1 MAKETSI
8 YYDFHRSYEVS
19 VWTLQDSFITVLK
32 WSDIEHKETIQ
43 SPSMDINTDGTLNF
57 SFEIPMSLYIN
68 GVWRDNPIW
77 YNTTNGTLITNMRKI
92 KVIFNKKKEDEE
104 VFEFL
109 ITNIEMEHS
118 GDVPMC
124 KISCDN
130 GLAFHELGK
139 QGYKISLSSTTYEE
153 EDLEYFKNDDSSTEL
168 DHTDIISNDK
178 VLHNNINYWC
188 EQMGL
193 EEAATDADIRDP
205 RKWYYRVSMDWS
217 SYSNIPGMERES
229 NKIYEE
235 EYVASWTDEGQ
246 ANNIEPYRE
255 KYRLVDSEFSN
266 LYNLTQTVA
275 QTFEV
280 YCKYQ
285 YLYDDNY
292 HIIGKLIIF
301 YNNFFSEQEG
311 VLQLSYPHQASRVTR
326 TIDSADIV
334 TKLYIDNVDDDS
346 ARGQLSIMN
355 TEANKMRTD
364 YLLNFDYLHEVATI
378 TDEQYAAV
386 KQYENDIRR
395 IQLALIPLQA
405 KQAILAQEEVEV
417 HAKQTVADNG
427 RLLAQDR
434 LDENTALIQA
444 LRNTDGI
451 KDEVISYTSSAPDTV
466 AVLSDSGE
474 YYIRLKTK
482 GILEGTLKVYSSF
495 PINTGTEYKI
505 NITKDSVGSIEKAT
519 ILNFNQTGRSVYCV
533 YDYNPA
539 VYYEQFRQAWT
550 VRQNKDQNDF
560 ETYSARL
567 EEIKTE
573 LENITAEIDS
583 LTKEQIQ
590 CEKEFQLMMGPALRE
605 GHWTPDNYANYKDSY
620 SKSIKLPVYP
630 ITLTWPIKTAEE
642 NYLYAIWDKE
652 LFQEE
657 QHNYFILGIDMVKT
671 YYPHIYLNDHE
682 WENVLNELMQDH
694 PVSIIYYDYAVSH
707 ADDSQQSELFDEH
720 ELHQDSNWHIITIG
734 SGADIIFVID
744 RRTGVD
750 QIRPAII
757 ITEAETMSDDEINH
771 MKATSYLAHVESVE
785 DEEEETISLQINQLQ
800 KLTINN
806 WYEEQYLDIDSST
819 GCVYQVA
826 PRLVINSLDLKNNS
840 SELALK
846 YNNVA
851 LEDYKDYQVLI
862 RDDIYTIT
870 LKPMTIFSASKDLHT
885 NLIMQEILR
894 CPIDI
899 RYSISNASTAMY
911 LDALQISKENAYPK
925 VSYTVSPTILNKKMI
940 SHIYTLLNR
949 IVNIN
954 DNELKLHD
962 AFGYVSEISLD
973 LDHPWEDSITIQNY
987 NNKFEDI
994 FSTITAQTESMQR
1007 REYSLNETMH
1017 IVTPAGTIGEEL
1029 LQQSIDKAQV
1039 EYSFNNGSL
1048 KLSENTG
1055 LLGTSAKGAVVFRND
1070 GIFTATTQD
1079 TKGNWIWNSAI
1090 LPEGINANL
1099 IKAGQLD
1106 TDKIMIYSGNDVRF
1120 QWNSEGLYAYR
1131 SLLETPD
1138 EMDENDQN
1146 DVNSNQFVVYNSDGL
1161 SLIRKK
1167 WNFEKPIG
1175 SAAED
1180 GIIYWQNL
1188 SEQNDIPHEG
1198 IKQVE
1203 VSWNGLIMRNYQN
1216 QPIFYANSATG
1227 DLTITGNFSA
1237 HGGRIGGWHVDNTK
1251 LESVG
1256 IDSSNYVALNAGDYC
1271 IWAGDTNEQLAPF
1284 SVRRNG
1290 DFKSTSGEIG
1300 GWKIYANE
1308 ISGKYIRLVSGT
1320 DTPGIMTTDQA
1331 IADLESIDVDDN
1343 TYYLYS
1349 YSYTDA
1355 TSNQSV
1361 SEQAYHSRITF
1372 PVNSNYENKTVSSF
1386 NNADDPFLQYVSVIT
1401 GVEPKYTITKVINQ
1415 WNAAGTQIESSTSI
1429 QYVAWTDE
1437 DDDDNDYDNKSAG
1450 EDPRIIRTD
1459 IGDENSG
1466 IVYDSDLENANTLNA
1481 DWYISV
1487 KNVISSSARPTLVI
1501 NSQSVDLSSTD
1512 DNSWVNY
1519 IYEDQL
1525 SQIILDTNKVSG
1537 NIRVQGSSY
1546 SPTFRVEATTGKLV
1560 VNNATLGKFT
1570 LSEDKLSNGL
1580 IFNTQLDTSS
1590 YVKVPITDG
1599 TKKITLDK
1607 LGRCFASLKVDS
1619 KKGRVVLTR
1628 LDGTTVNFNVATLKA
1643 TAAKNVAAGQI
1654 TKHTLDV
1661 STDLP
1666 YLIKSDVKTG
1676 AGNTDLKTMTLDTL
1690 INSKKAYEHM
1700 GLSLKKDGNDYYL
1713 CIHGTTTGTQSNTY
1727 NTSRTNKIARIS
1739 LNYNNSPGNVNCTCT
1754 SLYGMNEYTLAIPD
1768 GGAYKAGY
1776 DMAVSEVSGNAS
1788 GSTTA
1793 SYLKSNN
1800 SINYI
1805 LTRHNHDISGTITSI
1820 LSNSAT
1826 FNINENYMQSS
1837 FRILN
1842 ETIVYTDS
1850 IALSIENQD
1859 NNTVNLIYNN
1869 NPVMTFKHNQY
1880 DLGFDAVQL
1889 NAPVWSQNDS
1899 EHSVTITVSAQNKN
1913 DNTPRSQSATITLSD
1928 VNTDENS
1935 VQLIYNNNTL
1945 TYTHNKYNSGWYAC
1959 YNALDVVNH
1968 TVNIDGIDYYQCPIS
1983 DLPTIN

>member
-1 MAKETSI
+1 MTEETSI

-57 SFEIPMSLYIN
+57 SFEIPMSLHIN
-68 GVWRDNPIW
+68 GVWHDNPIW

-124 KISCDN
+124 KISCEN

-139 QGYKISLSSTTYEE
+139 QGYKISLSSAAYEE
-153 EDLEYFKNDDSSTEL
+153 EDLEYFKNDDGSVEL
-168 DHTDIISNDK
+168 DRADIISNDK

-193 EEAATDADIRDP
+193 EEAATDADIHDP

-275 QTFEV
+275 QTFGV

-301 YNNFFSEQEG
+301 YNNFFNEQEG
-311 VLQLSYPHQASRVTR
+311 ILQLSYPHQASSVTR
-326 TIDSADIV
+326 TIDSVDIV

-395 IQLALIPLQA
+395 LQLALIPLQA
-405 KQAILAQEEVEV
+405 KQTILEQEEVEV

-427 RLLAQDR
+427 RTLALDR
-434 LDENTALIQA
+434 LKENADLIQA

-451 KDEVISYTSSAPDTV
+451 KDDVTSYTSSTPDTI

-505 NITKDSVGSIEKAT
+505 NIKKDSVGSIEKAT

-539 VYYEQFRQAWT
+539 VYYQQFEQTWT
-550 VRQNKDQNDF
+550 ARYNKDQNDF

-567 EEIKTE
+567 EEIKNE
-573 LENITAEIDS
+573 LDNITTEIAS
-583 LTKEQIQ
+583 LIEEQIQ

-605 GHWTPDNYANYKDSY
+605 GHWTPENYANYKDSY

-630 ITLTWPIKTAEE
+630 TTLIWPIKTAEE

-682 WENVLNELMQDH
+682 WESVLNELMQDH

-757 ITEAETMSDDEINH
+757 ITEAETMSDDEIKH

-785 DEEEETISLQINQLQ
+785 DEDEETISLQINYLQ

-819 GCVYQVA
+819 GCVYQVV

-840 SELALK
+840 SDLALK

-851 LEDYKDYQVLI
+851 LEDYEDYQVLI

-870 LKPMTIFSASKDLHT
+870 LKPMTIFSASKNLHT

-911 LDALQISKENAYPK
+911 LDALQVSKENAYPK
-925 VSYTVSPTILNKKMI
+925 VSYAVSPTILNKKMI

-962 AFGYVSEISLD
+962 AFGYVSEMTLD

-1017 IVTPAGTIGEEL
+1017 IVTPTGTIGEGL
-1029 LQQSIDKAQV
+1029 LQQSIDKAQI

-1055 LLGTSAKGAVVFRND
+1055 LLGTSSKGAVVFRND

-1180 GIIYWQNL
+1180 GVIYWQNL
-1188 SEQNDIPHEG
+1188 SEQNAIPQEG

-1216 QPIFYANSATG
+1216 QPIFYADSATG

-1237 HGGRIGGWHVDNTK
+1237 HGGNIGGWHVDTGK
-1251 LESVG
+1251 LEAGTPPTHEDESHHT
-1256 IDSSNYVALNAGDYC
+1256 SEYVALDTVGEYRILAGSDIADY
-1271 IWAGDTNEQLAPF
+1271 APF
-1284 SVRRNG
+1284 SVKNDGTLKATKG
-1290 DFKSTSGEIG
+1290 DIG
-1300 GWKIYANE
+1300 GWKIGPDAL
-1308 ISGKYIRLVSGT
+1308 ISSSETLRLISEGQNAGLLFVASTESIAERTKLIGNDPEPYILYQY
-1320 DTPGIMTTDQA
+1320 TTDMSDHEATWHDCYHKSISQLETA
-1331 IADLESIDVDDN
+1331 VTITLNTSRNKTGGAKFNDYNFQHEVAVQISVQPRYKIYKSVIDDSNPDMVSTIITTYVGWVSDTEDTADG
-1343 TYYLYS
+1343 
-1349 YSYTDA
+1349 SYTTMDA
-1355 TSNQSV
+1355 
-1361 SEQAYHSRITF
+1361 
-1372 PVNSNYENKTVSSF
+1372 EN
-1386 NNADDPFLQYVSVIT
+1386 
-1401 GVEPKYTITKVINQ
+1401 
-1415 WNAAGTQIESSTSI
+1415 
-1429 QYVAWTDE
+1429 
-1437 DDDDNDYDNKSAG
+1437 
-1450 EDPRIIRTD
+1450 DPRIVHYSVTQDGITTSHPLEYD
-1459 IGDENSG
+1459 IDMANVNA
-1466 IVYDSDLENANTLNA
+1466 INNTVWFTKLVDSYRATATTPITLNLESGA
-1481 DWYISV
+1481 VTIQSTDNYVTEINQYVIYNTENQWKTIILDESIANVRLRTTTYTPTFSIGAVKGDLHATYGQIGNFTINDTDLSNGTLTNSYLAPSNYITIRQV
-1487 KNVISSSARPTLVI
+1487 DGTNRNCTLEEIGQAFYDVVI
-1501 NSQSVDLSSTD
+1501 NSKQGMVSLIRLNGDKVNFKTAALKASQAANAAAGKIQS
-1512 DNSWVNY
+1512 WE
-1519 IYEDQL
+1519 I
-1525 SQIILDTNKVSG
+1525 
-1537 NIRVQGSSY
+1537 SY
-1546 SPTFRVEATTGKLV
+1546 PMDVYGAV
-1560 VNNATLGKFT
+1560 
-1570 LSEDKLSNGL
+1570 
-1580 IFNTQLDTSS
+1580 
-1590 YVKVPITDG
+1590 
-1599 TKKITLDK
+1599 KITAQTGSGTTKTDYAYLDK
-1607 LGRCFASLKVDS
+1607 IL
-1619 KKGRVVLTR
+1619 
-1628 LDGTTVNFNVATLKA
+1628 
-1643 TAAKNVAAGQI
+1643 
-1654 TKHTLDV
+1654 
-1661 STDLP
+1661 
-1666 YLIKSDVKTG
+1666 
-1676 AGNTDLKTMTLDTL
+1676 
-1690 INSKKAYEHM
+1690 
-1700 GLSLKKDGNDYYL
+1700 
-1713 CIHGTTTGTQSNTY
+1713 TTTSYNEGNFFLYYDSND
-1727 NTSRTNKIARIS
+1727 IS
-1739 LNYNNSPGNVNCTCT
+1739 LHEPSYDYVYLRIRGDGGTYS
-1754 SLYGMNEYTLAIPD
+1754 SIKIRD

-1776 DMAVSEVSGNAS
+1776 DTAVSEVSGNAS

-1793 SYLKSNN
+1793 SYSKSNN

-1805 LTRHNHDISGTITSI
+1805 LTRHNHNISGTITSI
-1820 LSNSAT
+1820 LSSSAT
-1826 FNINENYMQSS
+1826 FSINENYMQSS
-1837 FRILN
+1837 FNILN
-1842 ETIVYTDS
+1842 ETIIYTDS
-1850 IALSIENQD
+1850 IALSMENKD

-1889 NAPVWSQNDS
+1889 NPPVWSQNDNN
-1899 EHSVTITVSAQNKN
+1899 HSVTITVSAQN
-1913 DNTPRSQSATITLSD
+1913 TTSEIPRSQAATLVLSD
-1928 VNTDENS
+1928 QDNNT
-1935 VQLIYNNNTL
+1935 VQLTYDNNTL
-1945 TYTHNKYNSGWYAC
+1945 AYAHNKYNEGWNDY
-1959 YNALDVVNH
+1959 YEQMDIETNKI
-1968 TVNIDGIDYYQCPIS
+1968 NINGIDYYPIS
-1983 DLPTIN
+1983 QLPATIP

>member
-1 MAKETSI
+1 MTEETSI

-92 KVIFNKKKEDEE
+92 KVIFNKKREDEE

-153 EDLEYFKNDDSSTEL
+153 EDLEYFKNDDSSAEL

-193 EEAATDADIRDP
+193 EEAATDADIHDP

-311 VLQLSYPHQASRVTR
+311 VLQLSYPHQASSVTR

-405 KQAILAQEEVEV
+405 KQVILAQEEVEV

-427 RLLAQDR
+427 KLLAKDR

-451 KDEVISYTSSAPDTV
+451 KDEVSSYTSSAPDTV

-567 EEIKTE
+567 EEIKNE
-573 LENITAEIDS
+573 LEDITTEIDS

-620 SKSIKLPVYP
+620 NKSIKLPVYP
-630 ITLTWPIKTAEE
+630 MTLNWPIKTAEE

-682 WENVLNELMQDH
+682 WENVLSELMQDH

-757 ITEAETMSDDEINH
+757 ITEAETMSDDEIKH

-785 DEEEETISLQINQLQ
+785 DEEEETISLQINYLQ

-846 YNNVA
+846 YNNVV

-870 LKPMTIFSASKDLHT
+870 LKPMTIFSASKNLHT

-1017 IVTPAGTIGEEL
+1017 IVTPAGTIEEEL

-1188 SEQNDIPHEG
+1188 SEQNEIPREG

-1216 QPIFYANSATG
+1216 QPIFYADSATG

-1237 HGGRIGGWHVDNTK
+1237 HGGNIGGWHVDTGK
-1251 LESVG
+1251 LEAGTPPTHEDESHHT
-1256 IDSSNYVALNAGDYC
+1256 SEYVALDTVGEYRILAGSDIADY
-1271 IWAGDTNEQLAPF
+1271 APF
-1284 SVRRNG
+1284 SVKNDGTLKATKG
-1290 DFKSTSGEIG
+1290 DIG
-1300 GWKIYANE
+1300 GWKIGSDAL
-1308 ISGKYIRLVSGT
+1308 ISSSETLRLISEGQNAGLLFVASTESTAERTKLIGNDPEPYILYQY
-1320 DTPGIMTTDQA
+1320 TTDMSDNETTWHDCYHKS
-1331 IADLESIDVDDN
+1331 ISELETAVTITLNTSRNKTGGAKFNDYNFQNEVTVQTSVQPRYKIYKSVID
-1343 TYYLYS
+1343 
-1349 YSYTDA
+1349 
-1355 TSNQSV
+1355 
-1361 SEQAYHSRITF
+1361 
-1372 PVNSNYENKTVSSF
+1372 NSNPDMVSTIITTYVGWVSDTEDT
-1386 NNADDPFLQYVSVIT
+1386 ADDSY
-1401 GVEPKYTITKVINQ
+1401 
-1415 WNAAGTQIESSTSI
+1415 AAMDAE
-1429 QYVAWTDE
+1429 
-1437 DDDDNDYDNKSAG
+1437 N
-1450 EDPRIIRTD
+1450 DPRIVHYSVTQDGITTSQPLEYD
-1459 IGDENSG
+1459 IEVANVNA
-1466 IVYDSDLENANTLNA
+1466 INNTVWFTKLVDSYGATATTPITLNLESGTVTIQSTA
-1481 DWYISV
+1481 NYVTEI
-1487 KNVISSSARPTLVI
+1487 NQYVI
-1501 NSQSVDLSSTD
+1501 
-1512 DNSWVNY
+1512 Y
-1519 IYEDQL
+1519 
-1525 SQIILDTNKVSG
+1525 
-1537 NIRVQGSSY
+1537 
-1546 SPTFRVEATTGKLV
+1546 
-1560 VNNATLGKFT
+1560 
-1570 LSEDKLSNGL
+1570 
-1580 IFNTQLDTSS
+1580 NTENQW
-1590 YVKVPITDG
+1590 
-1599 TKKITLDK
+1599 KKITLDESIANVR
-1607 LGRCFASLKVDS
+1607 LRTTTYTPTFSIGAV
-1619 KKGRVVLTR
+1619 KGDLHATYGKIGNFTINDTDLSNGTLTNSYLAPSNYITIR
-1628 LDGTTVNFNVATLKA
+1628 QVDGTNKNCTLEEIGQAFYDVA
-1643 TAAKNVAAGQI
+1643 
-1654 TKHTLDV
+1654 
-1661 STDLP
+1661 
-1666 YLIKSDVKTG
+1666 
-1676 AGNTDLKTMTLDTL
+1676 
-1690 INSKKAYEHM
+1690 INSKQGMVSLIRLNGDKVNFKTAALKASQAANAAAGTIQSWEISYPTGVYGAVKIM
-1700 GLSLKKDGNDYYL
+1700 AQTGSGTIKTDYAYL
-1713 CIHGTTTGTQSNTY
+1713 DKILTTTSYNEDNFFLYYDSNDSSSLHDSSYDYVYLRRRENGGTYS
-1727 NTSRTNKIARIS
+1727 SIKIR
-1739 LNYNNSPGNVNCTCT
+1739 
-1754 SLYGMNEYTLAIPD
+1754 D

-1776 DMAVSEVSGNAS
+1776 DTAVSEVSGNAS

-1793 SYLKSNN
+1793 SYSKSNN

-1805 LTRHNHDISGTITSI
+1805 LTRYNHNISGTISSV
-1820 LSNSAT
+1820 LSSSAI
-1826 FNINENYMQSS
+1826 FNINESHMQSS
-1837 FRILN
+1837 FKILN

-1859 NNTVNLIYNN
+1859 NNTVKLIYNN

-1889 NAPVWSQNDS
+1889 DTPVWSQNES
-1899 EHSVTITVSAQNKN
+1899 NHSVTITVSAQNTTN
-1913 DNTPRSQSATITLSD
+1913 EIPRSQAVTIVLSD
-1928 VNTDENS
+1928 QDNNT
-1935 VQLIYNNNTL
+1935 VQLTYDNNTL
-1945 TYTHNKYNSGWYAC
+1945 AYAHNKYKEGWNDYYAQM
-1959 YNALDVVNH
+1959 NIETNKI
-1968 TVNIDGIDYYQCPIS
+1968 NIDGIDYYPIS
-1983 DLPTIN
+1983 QLPATIP